1 MMVAAG
7 LEGVNEKI
15 DPGEPHVEN
24 LYFKTDEEREA
35 LGINWLPRTMSDA
48 VDAFERDPLSRAV
61 FGDLMFQTWI
71 DFKREEWLS
80 YQNHVSDWERDRYL
94 KFY

>member
-1 MMVAAG
+1 MKNVKPWG
-7 LEGVNEKI
+7 LTGYLE
-15 DPGEPHVEN
+15 
-24 LYFKTDEEREA
+24 L
-35 LGINWLPRTMSDA
+35 MSEA
-48 VDAFERDPLSRAV
+48 VDAFENDPLSRAV

-71 DFKREEWLS
+71 EFKREEWLS